1 MEGRDSQ
8 MWRESLAKQGT
19 MMEGLARLREQV
31 KGKEGMVQ
39 EKMVRLESGL
49 GECEYK
55 VNSLVK

>member
-1 MEGRDSQ
+1 